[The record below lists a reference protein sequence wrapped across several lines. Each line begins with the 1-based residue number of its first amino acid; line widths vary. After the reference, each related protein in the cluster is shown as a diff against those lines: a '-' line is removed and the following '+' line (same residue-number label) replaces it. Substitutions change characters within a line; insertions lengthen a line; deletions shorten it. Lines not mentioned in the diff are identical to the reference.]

1 MENSRKYVLVGA
13 VLTTVLLVIIVGWM
27 LVSHF
32 SYGKEWADYD
42 ELYHTDKG
50 TAVFVDDTVTSYY
63 ALCRSDHVYLPVDT
77 VKALLNDRFY
87 VSPEGIL
94 MYTLPRETVETAP
107 EQRMW
112 TIGGVTTK
120 TSWPVCFEKNDVLYV
135 AVEYAAMFTDMRYSF
150 YEEPDRLMIYLGSGE
165 ENWTQVTKTA
175 QVRYLA
181 GRKALILAEVP
192 KGEEVCVLGTMDDW
206 TRVRTTDGF
215 IGYMPTKV
223 LGESYSLALENEY
236 IEQNYTSI
244 SQEEPVCL
252 GWHQVFVEEANQY
265 LTEYLDTAQGLNV
278 VSPTW
283 FALSDEEGGF
293 TSLAEQWYVDEVHE
307 RGLQV
312 WALIN
317 DFNTEV
323 DKYELLSRTDSR
335 RTLIANLMAAA
346 AEFDLDGINIDFELI
361 NKETGE
367 HFIQFIRE
375 LSAEC
380 RKAGL
385 VLSIDN
391 YSLVGGRKWYYVE
404 EQGIVADYV
413 IMMGYD
419 EHWSGGTPGSTASI
433 TFTKQTID
441 LALEKVPAKKLIHGI
456 PFYTRVWGAE
466 AGVNVSSTAA
476 GMLAAKKLL
485 EENNADLRWLDD
497 EGQYFGEY
505 LLDGIMYSIWLE
517 DVTSLELKLEAV
529 KEADAA
535 GIACWKLGLEDPEVW
550 PLISEYLE
558 YLK

>member
-1 MENSRKYVLVGA
+1 MENSRKYVFVGA
-13 VLTTVLLVIIVGWM
+13 ALTAVLVVIIVGWM
-27 LVSHF
+27 LISHF

-50 TAVFVDDTVTSYY
+50 TAVFIDDTVTSYY
-63 ALCRSDHVYLPVDT
+63 GLRRDEQMYLSVDM

-87 VSPEGIL
+87 VSSEGIL
-94 MYTLPRETVETAP
+94 MYTLPDETIEIAP

-112 TIGGVTTK
+112 TIGGVTTR
-120 TSWPVCFEKNDVLYV
+120 TSWPVCFEKDDVLYV
-135 AVEYAAMFTDMRYSF
+135 AVEFAAMFTDMRYSV

-165 ENWTQVTKTA
+165 ETWAHVTKDA

-181 GRKALILAEVP
+181 GRKALILAETAA
-192 KGEEVCVLGTMDDW
+192 GDEVCVLGIMDDW
-206 TRVRTTDGF
+206 TRVRTSDGF
-215 IGYMPTKV
+215 IGYMPTKA
-223 LGESYSLALENEY
+223 LGESSSLTLENEY
-236 IEQNYTSI
+236 IVQDYAGTSLDT
-244 SQEEPVCL
+244 PVCL

-278 VSPTW
+278 ISPTW
-283 FALSDEEGGF
+283 FALSDEEGNF
-293 TSLAEQWYVDEVHE
+293 TSLAQQWYVDEAHE

-323 DKYELLSRTDSR
+323 DKYELLSRTDTR
-335 RTLIANLMAAA
+335 RALITNLIAAALTYS
-346 AEFDLDGINIDFELI
+346 LDGINIDFELI
-361 NKETGE
+361 NQETGE
-367 HFIQFIRE
+367 HFVQFIRE
-375 LSAEC
+375 LSVEC
-380 RKAGL
+380 RKNGL

-391 YSLVGGRKWYYVE
+391 YSLVGGRKWYDVE
-404 EQGIVADYV
+404 EQGIVADYI

-419 EHWSGGTPGSTASI
+419 EHWSGGPAGSTASI
-433 TFTKQTID
+433 TFTNQTID
-441 LALEKVPAKKLIHGI
+441 LALEKVPAEKLIHGI

-476 GMLAAKKLL
+476 GMLAAKELL
-485 EENNADLRWLDD
+485 EENNADLKWLDE

-505 LLDGIMYSIWLE
+505 LSDGILYSIWLE

-529 KEADAA
+529 KEADLA

>member
-1 MENSRKYVLVGA
+1 M
-13 VLTTVLLVIIVGWM
+13 
-27 LVSHF
+27 
-32 SYGKEWADYD
+32 
-42 ELYHTDKG
+42 
-50 TAVFVDDTVTSYY
+50 
-63 ALCRSDHVYLPVDT
+63 
-77 VKALLNDRFY
+77 
-87 VSPEGIL
+87 
-94 MYTLPRETVETAP
+94 
-107 EQRMW
+107 
-112 TIGGVTTK
+112 
-120 TSWPVCFEKNDVLYV
+120 
-135 AVEYAAMFTDMRYSF
+135 
-150 YEEPDRLMIYLGSGE
+150 
-165 ENWTQVTKTA
+165 
-175 QVRYLA
+175 
-181 GRKALILAEVP
+181 
-192 KGEEVCVLGTMDDW
+192 
-206 TRVRTTDGF
+206 
-215 IGYMPTKV
+215 
-223 LGESYSLALENEY
+223 
-236 IEQNYTSI
+236 
-244 SQEEPVCL
+244 
-252 GWHQVFVEEANQY
+252 
-265 LTEYLDTAQGLNV
+265 
-278 VSPTW
+278 
-283 FALSDEEGGF
+283 
-293 TSLAEQWYVDEVHE
+293 DEVHE

-375 LSAEC
+375 LSVEC